1 MLMHIYRGISNNIV
15 LIYVL
20 SLAICSCSIAI
31 LMYTIIIIIY
41 IFFHHLTNPY
51 YLQKQGY
58 QQQEYPQQGYQ
69 QQGYPPPRQ
78 GHFQFQ
84 QGYYPAPAI
93 APLVVQQQMTNVVVV
108 DERQPIV
115 TQKTILTPQ
124 PYCLT
129 STAAPLAVQQQT
141 TNVLVVNKRQPT
153 RRPTAVQR
161 PATTRRPTAVQRP
174 ATTRQPTAAQQ
185 NYYNTHNVIQQ
196 PESKPKL
203 NHVLHLFITIMFH
216 PWIFVWITLCI
227 MYEDYP

>member
-1 MLMHIYRGISNNIV
+1 MRIYRDISNNIV

-161 PATTRRPTAVQRP
+161 PATR
-174 ATTRQPTAAQQ
+174 RQPTAAQQ